1 MPYEGSH
8 RSRIPPDGRATGRL
22 LRRDTCDS
30 TRKRRRAVGRRL
42 RQARPCRPGR
52 SACADPARVRNSGPD
67 FGDNVCMARITS
79 SLQKPG
85 VLSALLTHAR
95 LAVRLLREPRVPL
108 LAKVVPVL
116 AAVYLVSPLDAV
128 PDLIPVLGQLD
139 DVGFVV
145 SLSDFIHPSARS
157 CT

>member
-1 MPYEGSH
+1 
-8 RSRIPPDGRATGRL
+8 
-22 LRRDTCDS
+22 
-30 TRKRRRAVGRRL
+30 
-42 RQARPCRPGR
+42 
-52 SACADPARVRNSGPD
+52 
-67 FGDNVCMARITS
+67 MARITS

-95 LAVRLLREPRVPL
+95 LAARLLREPRVPL

-116 AAVYLVSPLDAV
+116 AAIYLVSPIDAI

-145 SLSDFIHPSARS
+145 FALEMFVRLCPAAAVAFHRAAVLGGRRYGPMPRADEVIDAEFRRE
-157 CT
+157 